1 MSSVFQFSHVIL
13 IFMQR
18 SSSRWAHNPRFYT
31 AVIVAGIDDSRKEN
45 KGNKKIIFVKKK
57 NSSLG
62 RKSELHSC
70 ILSKLF
76 FQNFQK
82 SRFESETRR
91 CFNLSQGNRNFSS
104 PGKIR
109 EVVTRDKRGLTGR
122 VEKILPPSFSRH
134 QESLVSCSHFHPPP
148 LSLHLH
154 PPLSTVIGEGFI
166 AFSCRRVL
174 VSRLSCAV
182 PSYLCNGCTTGHG
195 SRQGN
200 VFSAKKRSPPP
211 SKANVYAF
219 GFSLKFSRE
228 KKKKKRGEGPL
239 DDSLSL
245 FPPPIHR
252 SPRLRRVH
260 DDDFVMGHACYRE
273 A

>member
-1 MSSVFQFSHVIL
+1 
-13 IFMQR
+13 MQR
-18 SSSRWAHNPRFYT
+18 SSSRWAHNSRFYT
-31 AVIVAGIDDSRKEN
+31 AVIVARIDDSRKEN

-122 VEKILPPSFSRH
+122 VEKILPPSFLAIKNPSPLARTFIRLH
-134 QESLVSCSHFHPPP
+134 PPPTFIRLSPLSSAKASSHFHVAACS
-148 LSLHLH
+148 SLDSRARFPHIYA
-154 PPLSTVIGEGFI
+154 TVARPDTDLARE
-166 AFSCRRVL
+166 
-174 VSRLSCAV
+174 
-182 PSYLCNGCTTGHG
+182 T
-195 SRQGN
+195 
-200 VFSAKKRSPPP
+200 
-211 SKANVYAF
+211 
-219 GFSLKFSRE
+219 FSRR
-228 KKKKKRGEGPL
+228 KNAR
-239 DDSLSL
+239 
-245 FPPPIHR
+245 HR
-252 SPRLRRVH
+252 PQRPTFTRSALV
-260 DDDFVMGHACYRE
+260 
-273 A
+273 

>member
-31 AVIVAGIDDSRKEN
+31 AVIVARIDDSRKEN

-148 LSLHLH
+148 LS
-154 PPLSTVIGEGFI
+154 
-166 AFSCRRVL
+166 
-174 VSRLSCAV
+174 
-182 PSYLCNGCTTGHG
+182 
-195 SRQGN
+195 
-200 VFSAKKRSPPP
+200 PPP
-211 SKANVYAF
+211 SSA
-219 GFSLKFSRE
+219 SLHC
-228 KKKKKRGEGPL
+228 
-239 DDSLSL
+239 
-245 FPPPIHR
+245 HR
-252 SPRLRRVH
+252 RRLHRIFMSPRARLSTLVRGSLIFMQRLHDRTRISPGKRFLGEKTLATALKGQRLRVRL
-260 DDDFVMGHACYRE
+260 
-273 A
+273 